1 MLKLSTI
8 FNNIELS
15 QIPRTDEHM
24 LYRPR
29 NVWFSSFK
37 LNNSDQSERKFNE
50 QLFNTERHH
59 CRHGHAGHH
68 HQARGTEAHTTAGG
82 LVSVG
87 ACRCIAWN
95 HGKSKEIQETL
106 IQPTK
111 NQREPNKIMKT
122 YSRNFFVAVF
132 YLLISAAGVAT
143 EGRSIGK
150 KTYKGWIGNA
160 TVLMSFS

>member
-15 QIPRTDEHM
+15 QIPRTNEHI
-24 LYRPR
+24 LYRTR

-82 LVSVG
+82 PVSVG
-87 ACRCIAWN
+87 TCRCIAWN
-95 HGKSKEIQETL
+95 HGKSKEIQETF

-111 NQREPNKIMKT
+111 NRREPNKIMKT
-122 YSRNFFVAVF
+122 PKSLIKVSTITLVVVFTYWCHFPRWWKYKWTLSMPLLRINF
-132 YLLISAAGVAT
+132 
-143 EGRSIGK
+143 
-150 KTYKGWIGNA
+150 
-160 TVLMSFS
+160 